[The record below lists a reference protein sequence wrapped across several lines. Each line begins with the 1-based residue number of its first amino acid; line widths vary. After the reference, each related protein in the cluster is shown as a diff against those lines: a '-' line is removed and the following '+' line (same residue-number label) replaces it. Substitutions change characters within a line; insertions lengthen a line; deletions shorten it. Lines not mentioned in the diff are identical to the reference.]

1 MASTN
6 QAFAQLAARQ
16 GGVVRRDQLL
26 ELGLTSSAIS
36 RRLQAGE
43 LRKLANGVYRVYEP
57 GDRLETLRGALA
69 ALPGSVVSH
78 ESAAMLHNI
87 AGFSH
92 GRCSVTVPRSATH
105 RFPGVIVH
113 RTDDLLTGHVGR
125 LSGCSVTNLERTV
138 FDLASRVGALA
149 LAQIVDDLVIG
160 GRTSIARL
168 ETVLLDVGRRGR
180 VGTSVMREL
189 VESRQVGTDP
199 DATPLERLGLAALS
213 VEGISGYETQYSP
226 AFAPTWRFD
235 VAFPERRL
243 AIEWDSR
250 RWHTRVD
257 DFDRDRQRDRV
268 AATNGW
274 VVIRF
279 TMEDVKDRPDEVAEQ
294 VVKALAARSAA

>member
-1 MASTN
+1 MN

-36 RRLQAGE
+36 RWLRAGD

-57 GDRLETLRGALA
+57 SDRLETLRGALG
-69 ALPGSVVSH
+69 ALRGSVVSH
-78 ESAAMLHNI
+78 ESAAMLHNV
-87 AGFSH
+87 AGFSY

-105 RFPGVIVH
+105 RFPGVTVH
-113 RTDDLLTGHVGR
+113 RTDDLLTSHVGR

-138 FDLASRVGALA
+138 FDLASLVGEST
-149 LAQIVDDLVIG
+149 LAQIVDDLVTG

-168 ETVLLDVGRRGR
+168 ETVVLDVGGRGR
-180 VGTSVMREL
+180 AGTSVMREL
-189 VESRQVGTDP
+189 VASRQAGTDP

-213 VEGISGYETQYSP
+213 EAEISGFESQYSP
-226 AFAPTWRFD
+226 AFAPSWRFD
-235 VAFPERRL
+235 VAFPDQRL

-279 TMEDVKDRPDEVAEQ
+279 TMQDLKDKPDEVIEQ
-294 VVKALAARSAA
+294 VTKALAARSTA